1 MCVPAFNWNVS
12 EEFPDFGSLLLL
24 PACSSAELMENPTH
38 GKKNP
43 SKQHNSIFSQE
54 SWDPFPLIPFS
65 QLSSLGI
72 EEPTKL
78 KESTLIDIKTNCRRE
93 KMTLHQS
100 REAAGLVTG

>member
-54 SWDPFPLIPFS
+54 ERVRKA
-65 QLSSLGI
+65 GI
-72 EEPTKL
+72 HFL
-78 KESTLIDIKTNCRRE
+78 
-93 KMTLHQS
+93 
-100 REAAGLVTG
+100 